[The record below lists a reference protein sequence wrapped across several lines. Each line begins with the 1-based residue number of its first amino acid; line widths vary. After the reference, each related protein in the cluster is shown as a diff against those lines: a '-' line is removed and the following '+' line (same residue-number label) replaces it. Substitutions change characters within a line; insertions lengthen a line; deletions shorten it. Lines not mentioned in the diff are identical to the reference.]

1 MDSIERIQHQNVVA
15 TYKEFLHCM
24 ATGDERQLDIAKA
37 NPDLFRIT
45 SWRSMG
51 IELGEVE
58 ITCPALFTEAVAKY
72 GTEQQRAA
80 ILN

>member
-1 MDSIERIQHQNVVA
+1 MHNPDQIQHQNVVA

-24 ATGDERQLDIAKA
+24 ATGDERQLDIARA

-45 SWRSMG
+45 SWRGMG
-51 IELGEVE
+51 IEPGEVE

-72 GTEQQRAA
+72 GTEKQRAA